1 MEDQNISS
9 LCTFIDSTIIIMQG
23 VRKLLAHLVIYFEC
37 IDVSITFTYVC
48 LKTTITVV

>member
-1 MEDQNISS
+1 MEDQNIGS
-9 LCTFIDSTIIIMQG
+9 LCTFIDLTIIIQG

-48 LKTTITVV
+48 LKPTIIVV